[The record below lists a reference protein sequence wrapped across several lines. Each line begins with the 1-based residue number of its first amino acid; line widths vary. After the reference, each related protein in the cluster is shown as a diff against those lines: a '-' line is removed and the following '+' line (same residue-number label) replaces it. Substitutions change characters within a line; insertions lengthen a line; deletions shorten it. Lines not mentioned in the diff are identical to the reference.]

1 MNVISLQIT
10 LTLKA
15 PYLTQSAT
23 PTEYGIDVPLARN
36 HEGQFYIPATLLIG
50 KLREAWQELDLLGSA
65 NFSLNLKKWLGQ
77 SSENGVMPQRKK
89 LILEDL
95 TILEKQ
101 SAENKR
107 KTKHYRIRINEET
120 GSTEKGAYIVTE
132 KPFATGE
139 TIQFQGQAHFSAID
153 EQEQQDFIF
162 CFNKGL
168 QWIMQLG
175 ANRTIGFGE
184 IAGVTVESMEKQI
197 NPAVKLAKS
206 NRYMLKLRPRAAFC
220 LADTRKSR
228 NLFRSDE
235 TIAGGVIKSILAEM
249 FTEELYEFLSKIYI
263 SHAFPSKLNNRP
275 YRFPLSL
282 VEVGKRYYD
291 IALQHKPVLFREN
304 DQFVAPKFSIDWKSD
319 SEIKE
324 KFDLPNI
331 KRQSRV
337 RTAIDSEKQ
346 RSQDQQLFSY
356 EMITPEAELQ
366 WLAYVDLSA
375 ISEDKQQVILS
386 KLQNPLLGLG
396 KTKVVVD
403 TEIAPIEQVVSPQ
416 LSSRDDGLWIIT
428 LQTPALLCKPHME
441 LQSAYHDTWTQLSEN
456 SLEMQRFFATQT
468 LAGGRYL
475 WERFQKESSDCY
487 RPYLLTDV
495 GSVFVLKAKLNQESK
510 AQECIEK
517 WFYTGIPLAE
527 NILQYYQIP
536 SDTENQ
542 WQHCP
547 YIPQNGYGEIAVNL
561 SIHWNCRPQ
570 ADKIKEI

>member
-1 MNVISLQIT
+1 MNIISLQIT

-23 PTEYGIDVPLARN
+23 PTEYGVDVPLARN

-50 KLREAWQELDLLGSA
+50 KLREAWQELSLLGSTQ
-65 NFSLNLKKWLGQ
+65 FSPQLEKWLGK
-77 SSENGVMPQRKK
+77 SSENGVTPQRKK
-89 LILEDL
+89 LIFEDL
-95 TILEKQ
+95 VILEKQ
-101 SAENKR
+101 QTESKC
-107 KTKHYRIRINEET
+107 KTKHYRIRINEKT

-139 TIQFQGQAHFSAID
+139 TIQFQGQAHFSATD
-153 EQEQQDFIF
+153 KQEQEDFIF
-162 CFNKGL
+162 CLNKGL

-184 IAGVTVESMEKQI
+184 IANVEIKSVEKQATSAI
-197 NPAVKLAKS
+197 KLAKS
-206 NRYMLKLRPRAAFC
+206 HRYLLKLRPRAAFC

-235 TIAGGVIKSILAEM
+235 TIAGGVIKGILAEM
-249 FTEELYEFLSKIYI
+249 FPEEVSEYLSKIYI
-263 SHAFPSKLNNRP
+263 SHAFPSKSNNRP
-275 YRFPLSL
+275 HRFPLSL
-282 VEVGKRYYD
+282 VELGKHYYD
-291 IALQHKPVLFREN
+291 VALCPKPILFKEN
-304 DQFVAPKFSIDWKSD
+304 DQLVAPKFSIDWKSS

-324 KFDLPNI
+324 KFNLPI
-331 KRQSRV
+331 VKRQSRV
-337 RTAIDSEKQ
+337 RTAIDSEKR

-356 EMITPEAELQ
+356 EMITPEVELQ
-366 WLAYVDLSA
+366 WLAYMDLSA
-375 ISEDKQQVILS
+375 ISEKEQQVILS

-403 TEIAPIEQVVSPQ
+403 VEIIPIEQVTSPQ
-416 LSSRDDGLWIIT
+416 LSSCDGLWIIT
-428 LQTPALLCKPHME
+428 LQTPALLCEPDVE
-441 LQSAYHDTWTQLSEN
+441 LQSTYRDIWAKLSDN
-456 SLEMQRFFATQT
+456 SLEMQHFFATQT

-495 GSVFVLKAKLNQESK
+495 GSVFVLKVKQNQEQK

-561 SIHWNCRPQ
+561 PIHWDCRPQ
-570 ADKIKEI
+570 ADEIKEI

>member
-1 MNVISLQIT
+1 MNIISLQIT

-15 PYLTQSAT
+15 PYLIQSAT
-23 PTEYGIDVPLARN
+23 PTEYGVDVPLARN

-50 KLREAWQELDLLGSA
+50 KLREAWQELSLLGFA
-65 NFSLNLKKWLGQ
+65 KFSPKLEKWLGQ

-101 SAENKR
+101 LAENKC
-107 KTKHYRIRINEET
+107 KTKHYRIRINEKT

-153 EQEQQDFIF
+153 KQEQQDFIF
-162 CFNKGL
+162 CLNKGL

-184 IAGVTVESMEKQI
+184 VTKVEVESIEKQANSSI
-197 NPAVKLAKS
+197 KLAKS
-206 NRYMLKLRPRAAFC
+206 NRYLLKLRPRAAFC

-235 TIAGGVIKSILAEM
+235 TIAGGVIKGILAEM
-249 FTEELYEFLSKIYI
+249 FPEELSEFLSKIYI

-304 DQFVAPKFSIDWKSD
+304 NQFIAPKFSIDWKSD
-319 SEIKE
+319 SEIKG
-324 KFDLPNI
+324 KFDLPTV

-356 EMITPEAELQ
+356 EMITSEDELQ
-366 WLAYVDLSA
+366 WLAHMDLST
-375 ISEDKQQVILS
+375 ISEDKQEVILS

-403 TEIAPIEQVVSPQ
+403 TEIIPIEQMTVPQ
-416 LSSRDDGLWIIT
+416 LSSHDGLWIIT
-428 LQTPALLCKPHME
+428 LQTPALLCEPQKE
-441 LQSAYHDTWTQLSEN
+441 LQSAYHDIWAQLSDN
-456 SLEMQRFFATQT
+456 LLEMQRFFAIQT

-475 WERFQKESSDCY
+475 WERFQKESSDYY
-487 RPYLLTDV
+487 RPYLLTNV
-495 GSVFVLKAKLNQESK
+495 GSVFVLKAKENQEEK
-510 AQECIEK
+510 AQKCIEK
-517 WFYTGIPLAE
+517 WFDTGIPLAK
-527 NILQYYQIP
+527 NILQYYQIS
-536 SDTENQ
+536 SDVENQ
-542 WQHCP
+542 WKYCP

-561 SIHWNCRPQ
+561 PIHWDCRPQ
-570 ADKIKEI
+570 ADEIKEI